1 MAARKGA
8 ASSSLRNRLLD
19 RLPPKQLDR
28 LHADLETVALEVR
41 KTLHKRGSR
50 LEYAYFPQSGMVS
63 FVIPIEE
70 GGSVEVGTVGR
81 EGMVGISL
89 LLGGEL
95 GLQEAMVQIEGQALR
110 MSARK
115 LRAAIED
122 DAVLRLHFAP
132 FAQCFH
138 FQVAQTAA
146 CNAGHSLEQRLAR
159 WLLLARHRIG
169 SDELPLTHEFL
180 SMMLAVRRAGV
191 TVTTGTLQQA
201 GLIRHRRG
209 HVTVLDPRGLEEVS
223 CECYRLITE
232 QEEAFLS

>member
-1 MAARKGA
+1 MAARRGA
-8 ASSSLRNRLLD
+8 ASVRNHLLD
-19 RLPPKQLDR
+19 RLPPKERDR
-28 LHADLETVALEVR
+28 LRADLETVTLKVR
-41 KTLHKRGSR
+41 ETLHKRGNR
-50 LEYAYFPQSGMVS
+50 LEHAYFPQTGMVS
-63 FVIPIEE
+63 FVIPLEE
-70 GGSVEVGTVGR
+70 GGSVEVGTVGS

-89 LLGGEL
+89 LLGGEF

-115 LRAAIED
+115 LRAAIEA
-122 DAVLRLHFAP
+122 DAALRLHFAR

-146 CNAGHSLEQRLAR
+146 CNAGHTLEQRLAR

-191 TVTTGTLQQA
+191 TVTAGTLQQA

-209 HVTVLDPRGLEEVS
+209 HVTVLDPRALKDVS

-232 QEEAFLS
+232 HEEALLS